1 MSSSVFSASGVLLV
15 LAVGLLLKWAY
26 GFDRRRRPDVVA
38 QVLARDVL
46 EERPDPA
53 FPRDPVLL
61 RQRNDMISTPSPA
74 PEGAVLTPATEEP
87 EQPRR
92 DG

>member
-15 LAVGLLLKWAY
+15 LAVALLLKWAY

-53 FPRDPVLL
+53 FPPGPRATASKERHDQYPVP
-61 RQRNDMISTPSPA
+61 R
-74 PEGAVLTPATEEP
+74 
-87 EQPRR
+87 PRR
-92 DG
+92 RRAHA